1 MRLARIAAVLLA
13 VPCLLA
19 TPRVAQAQQAAPGVQ
34 FVAALQDAL
43 SALPAEDVAATDSAL
58 DRVRAPLQL
67 ARDVA
72 GDGTDIDPILADLA
86 RDPADVHG
94 ARARLERLVA
104 ALQLPPGSVAE
115 DPSAARHT
123 LDDVYR
129 QDQFAN
135 LGRRSSSDLFGRIGS
150 ALLTAVR
157 WLADHLVGG
166 IGEVPALIIAGLV
179 LAAIVAFVVHRLHRA
194 GVRPPT
200 WGRVAPEPGGSSL
213 DPDEEWRLA
222 GEAAARGDHRQ
233 AVRHAFRSA
242 LLAIAVRGRLH
253 VDAAW
258 TTSEL
263 LARARGDADLVAA
276 LAPAADSFDRAWY
289 SGRPVSQQDWVVARE
304 RCEAVR
310 RLASRRGVAA

>member
-1 MRLARIAAVLLA
+1 MRVARIVAVLLA

-19 TPRVAQAQQAAPGVQ
+19 APRVAHAQQAAPGVQ

-43 SALPAEDVAATDSAL
+43 DALPSEDVASTDPAL

-72 GDGTDIDPILADLA
+72 NDSTDIDPVLSDLA
-86 RDPADVHG
+86 RDPADVHA
-94 ARARLERLVA
+94 ARAKLQLLIA

-123 LDDVYR
+123 LNDVYR

-135 LGRRSSSDLFGRIGS
+135 LGKRNSSDLFSRIGS
-150 ALLTAVR
+150 GLVAAVR
-157 WLADHLVGG
+157 WLADHLVGS
-166 IGEVPALIIAGLV
+166 IGEVPSLIIAALV
-179 LAAIVAFVVHRLHRA
+179 LAAIVAFVVYRLQRA
-194 GVRPPT
+194 GVRAPA
-200 WGRVAPEPGGSSL
+200 WGRLLPEPVAQSL
-213 DPDEEWRLA
+213 DPDDEWRLA
-222 GEAAARGDHRQ
+222 VEAAARGDHRE

-289 SGRPVSQQDWVVARE
+289 SGRPVSQADWEVARE
-304 RCEAVR
+304 RCDAVR